1 MEVIMNDIQTMVE
14 ELEPI
19 QNNLIAKG
27 FFDLE
32 IVNPDGSIA
41 GRASRIPNVVTR
53 LGFQHICL
61 LVGTALTGT
70 QFSHLNVGTGAA
82 PATNATSLPSE
93 VSGTNN
99 AVQRQVATAATQAGS
114 VTLRFTGTMSSA
126 NSFVTATQNVSN
138 VGIFNHS
145 SAASCV
151 AGAAYTSSSCATN
164 QNVNITY
171 DLVFETA

>member
-1 MEVIMNDIQTMVE
+1 MSEVTNSLT
-14 ELEPI
+14 
-19 QNNLIAKG
+19 AKG
-27 FFDLE
+27 FFRLN
-32 IVNPDGSIA
+32 IVEPDGTIA
-41 GRASRIPNVVTR
+41 GDTGWVSNLVTR
-53 LGFQHICL
+53 HGFQHICL
-61 LVGTALTGT
+61 RTGTSLSGT

-126 NSFVTATQNVSN
+126 NSFVTQNQNISN

-145 SAASCV
+145 SGSSLC
-151 AGAAYTSSSCATN
+151 AGAVYASSTVATN

>member
-1 MEVIMNDIQTMVE
+1 MNDVMQVVE

-32 IVNPDGSIA
+32 IVNPDGTIA
-41 GRASRIPNVVTR
+41 GKAERVPNLVTR
-53 LGFQHICL
+53 HGFQHICL
-61 LVGTALTGT
+61 LVGTNLTGT
-70 QFSHLNVGTGAA
+70 QFSHLNVGEGAA

-93 VSGTNN
+93 VIGVADPAPT
-99 AVQRQVATAATQAGS
+99 RQVATAATQAGS

-126 NSFVTATQNVSN
+126 NSFVTATENISN

-145 SAASCV
+145 SGSSCV
-151 AGAAYTSSSCATN
+151 AGAAFTSSSCATN
-164 QNVNITY
+164 QNINITY

>member
-1 MEVIMNDIQTMVE
+1 MNDVMQVVE

-19 QNNLIAKG
+19 QNSLIAKG

-32 IVNPDGSIA
+32 IVNPDGTIA
-41 GRASRIPNVVTR
+41 GKVERAPNLVTR
-53 LGFQHICL
+53 HGFQHICL
-61 LVGTALTGT
+61 LVGTNLTGT
-70 QFSHLNVGTGAA
+70 QFSHLNVGEGAA

-93 VSGTNN
+93 VSGTNG
-99 AVQRQVATAATQAGS
+99 VVVRQVATAATQAGS

-126 NSFVTATQNVSN
+126 NSFVTATEDISN

-145 SAASCV
+145 DGSSCV
-151 AGAAYTSSSCATN
+151 AGAAFTSSSCATN
-164 QNVNITY
+164 QNINITY